1 VEDVMEKVEVNAKGL
16 ACPQP
21 VVMTKNALGEIEKG
35 EVVVT
40 VDSEVARDNVK
51 RMAESEGCSV
61 SIEAQGDDIYALHIT
76 KMGSAA
82 VPQALAAEKQLTQ
95 EPLVYLFD
103 SDFIGSNRELGKVL
117 VNGFLNAIPSLPKRK
132 STIILISN
140 GVKLAT
146 SGSYVLDTLKKFE
159 EMGFTML
166 ICGTCLDFFKIREKV
181 EAGTISNAL
190 EIMEALTT
198 AAKVV
203 KF

>member
-1 VEDVMEKVEVNAKGL
+1 MKKVEVNAKGL

-21 VVMTKNALGEIEKG
+21 VVMTKNALSEMQKG
-35 EVVVT
+35 EVVVA
-40 VDSEVARDNVK
+40 VDNEVARENVK

-61 SIEAQGDDIYALHIT
+61 TVEDQGGDVFTLHIT
-76 KMGSAA
+76 KVGPEVISQEP
-82 VPQALAAEKQLTQ
+82 VTEKKPAQ

-103 SDFIGSNRELGKVL
+103 SDFIGTNRDLGKVL

-132 STIILISN
+132 SSIILISN

-146 SGSYVLDTLKKFE
+146 SGSYVLDTLKQFE
-159 EMGFTML
+159 EMGFTIL

-181 EAGTISNAL
+181 AVGTVSNAL
-190 EIMEALTT
+190 EIMETLTT
-198 AAKVV
+198 ANKVV

>member
-1 VEDVMEKVEVNAKGL
+1 MKKVEVNAKGL

-21 VVMTKNALGEIEKG
+21 VVMTKKALSEIEKG
-35 EVVVT
+35 MVVVA
-40 VDSEVARDNVK
+40 VDNEVARENVK
-51 RMAESEGCSV
+51 RMAESVGCSV
-61 SIEAQGDDIYALHIT
+61 SIEDQGDNIYSLHIT
-76 KMGSAA
+76 KIGSEE
-82 VPQALAAEKQLTQ
+82 VVLKPVTEKKLTD

-103 SDFIGSNRELGKVL
+103 SDFIGTNRDLGKVL

-146 SGSYVLDTLKKFE
+146 SGSYVLDTLKQFE
-159 EMGFTML
+159 QTGFSIL

-181 EAGTISNAL
+181 AAGTISNAL

>member
-1 VEDVMEKVEVNAKGL
+1 MKKVEVNAKGL

-61 SIEAQGDDIYALHIT
+61 AIEVQGDDTYSLHIT
-76 KMGSAA
+76 KVGSAA
-82 VPQALAAEKQLTQ
+82 DTQAVVTEKELTH

-103 SDFIGSNRELGKVL
+103 SDFIGTNRELGKVL

-146 SGSYVLDTLKKFE
+146 AGSYVLDTLKQFE
-159 EMGFTML
+159 QMGFSIL

-181 EAGTISNAL
+181 QAGIVSNAL

>member
-1 VEDVMEKVEVNAKGL
+1 MKKVEVNARGL

-21 VVMTKNALGEIEKG
+21 VVMTKNALSEIEKG

-40 VDSEVARDNVK
+40 VDNEVARENVK
-51 RMAESEGCSV
+51 RMAESEGFCV
-61 SIEAQGDDIYALHIT
+61 SIEEKGDETYSLHIT
-76 KMGSAA
+76 KVGLEA
-82 VPQALAAEKQLTQ
+82 VSVEPVTETQLIH

-103 SDFIGSNRELGKVL
+103 SDFIGTNRDLGKVL

-132 STIILISN
+132 STIVLISN

-146 SGSYVLDTLKKFE
+146 SGSYVLDTLKQFE
-159 EMGFTML
+159 QTGFTIL

-181 EAGTISNAL
+181 AVGTVSNAL
-190 EIMEALTT
+190 EIMETLTT

>member
-1 VEDVMEKVEVNAKGL
+1 MEKVEVNAKGL

-21 VVMTKNALGEIEKG
+21 VVLTKNALGEIEEGK
-35 EVVVT
+35 VVVT
-40 VDSEVARDNVK
+40 VDSELARDNVK

-61 SIEAQGDDIYALHIT
+61 SIENQGDDVYSLHLT
-76 KMGSAA
+76 KVGSSTASQ
-82 VPQALAAEKQLTQ
+82 VLATEKKLTQ

-103 SDFIGSNRELGKVL
+103 ADFIGGNRELGKVL

-159 EMGFTML
+159 QKGFTVL

-181 EAGTISNAL
+181 EVGTISNAL
-190 EIMEALTT
+190 EIMEALTN

>member
-1 VEDVMEKVEVNAKGL
+1 MKKIEVNAKGL
-16 ACPQP
+16 SCPQP
-21 VVMTKNALGEIEKG
+21 VVMTKNALSEIERG

-61 SIEAQGDDIYALHIT
+61 AIEDRGDNVYSLHLT
-76 KMGSAA
+76 KVGSAA
-82 VPQALAAEKQLTQ
+82 DTQAVVTEKELTH

-103 SDFIGSNRELGKVL
+103 ADFIGTNRELGKVL

-146 SGSYVLDTLKKFE
+146 AGSYVLDTLKQFE
-159 EMGFTML
+159 QMGFSIL

-181 EAGTISNAL
+181 QAGIVSNAL
-190 EIMEALTT
+190 EIMGALTT

>member
-1 VEDVMEKVEVNAKGL
+1 MKKVEVNAKGL

-21 VVMTKNALGEIEKG
+21 VVMTKNALSEIEKG
-35 EVVVT
+35 MVVVT
-40 VDSEVARDNVK
+40 VDNEVARENVK
-51 RMAESEGCSV
+51 RMAESAGCSV
-61 SIEAQGDDIYALHIT
+61 SIEDQGDNIYSLNIT
-76 KMGSAA
+76 KIGSEE
-82 VPQALAAEKQLTQ
+82 VPLEPVTEQKLNH

-103 SDFIGSNRELGKVL
+103 SDFIGTNRDLGKVL
-117 VNGFLNAIPSLPKRK
+117 VNGFLNTIPSLPKRK
-132 STIILISN
+132 SSIVLISN

-146 SGSYVLDTLKKFE
+146 SGSYVLDTLKQLE
-159 EMGFTML
+159 QTGVTIL

-181 EAGTISNAL
+181 AAGTISNAL

>member
-1 VEDVMEKVEVNAKGL
+1 MKKVEVNAKGL

-21 VVMTKNALGEIEKG
+21 VVVTKNALGEIEEG

-40 VDSEVARDNVK
+40 VDSELARDNVR

-61 SIEAQGDDIYALHIT
+61 SIEDQGDDVYLLHLT
-76 KMGSAA
+76 KVGSSTASQ
-82 VPQALAAEKQLTQ
+82 VLPTEKKLTQ

-103 SDFIGSNRELGKVL
+103 ADFIGSNRELGKVL

-146 SGSYVLDTLKKFE
+146 AGSYVLDTFKKLTQME
-159 EMGFTML
+159 FTIL

-181 EAGTISNAL
+181 EVGTISNAL
-190 EIMEALTT
+190 EIMEALTN

>member
-1 VEDVMEKVEVNAKGL
+1 MKKVEVNAKGL

-35 EVVVT
+35 KVVVAT

-61 SIEAQGDDIYALHIT
+61 SVEDQGGAIYALHIT
-76 KMGSAA
+76 KVGSTP
-82 VPQALAAEKQLTQ
+82 VPQALVAEKKLAH

-103 SDFIGSNRELGKVL
+103 SDFIGTNRELGKVL

-132 STIILISN
+132 STVILISN

-159 EMGFTML
+159 EMGFTIL

-181 EAGTISNAL
+181 QVGTISNAL
-190 EIMEALTT
+190 EIMEALTN
-198 AAKVV
+198 AGKVV